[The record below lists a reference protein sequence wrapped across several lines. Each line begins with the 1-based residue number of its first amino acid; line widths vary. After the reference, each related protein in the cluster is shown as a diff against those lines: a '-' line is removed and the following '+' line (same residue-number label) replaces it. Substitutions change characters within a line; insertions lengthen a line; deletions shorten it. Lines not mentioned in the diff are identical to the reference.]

1 MVRLGANERDI
12 VYGTEKESIAANFAK
27 ELVLMEKKKHS
38 CTLPQSGI
46 KKSFVVEL
54 S

>member
-27 ELVLMEKKKHS
+27 ELVLMEKKNIHVRY
-38 CTLPQSGI
+38 PNQG
-46 KKSFVVEL
+46 
-54 S
+54 